1 MKSQLA
7 VAVGLSLAAI
17 GGGALLMPGIS
28 STMLGLPVRDRTGKA
43 LVRALGA
50 RDLILGG
57 IILASLDEPQTLR
70 RLFGWTA
77 CIGLLDAAV
86 VATTRGPKPALL
98 LHVGGG
104 AAVWLLSL
112 ED

>member
-1 MKSQLA
+1 
-7 VAVGLSLAAI
+7 
-17 GGGALLMPGIS
+17 
-28 STMLGLPVRDRTGKA
+28 MLGIPVSDRTGRA

-50 RDLILGG
+50 RDLVLGG

-77 CIGLLDAAV
+77 CIGLLDAGV
-86 VATTRGPKPALL
+86 VATTRGMTPALI
-98 LHVGGG
+98 LHLGGA